1 MKWFIPKQG
10 VKKMTKKYKK
20 FINRG
25 KPTNIAEKMAVVFKR
40 LPYDDETDTI
50 VGLRKFRREL
60 NRKGGYIEECPES
73 CDSSRIYTFRDGSR
87 AKLGNPC
94 QEAFTAFFYTI
105 KKGA

>member
-1 MKWFIPKQG
+1 M
-10 VKKMTKKYKK
+10 KKYKK

-25 KPTNIAEKMAVVFKR
+25 KPTNIAEKMAIVFKR
-40 LPYDDETDTI
+40 LSYDDETDKI
-50 VGLRKFRREL
+50 IGLREFCRKL

>member
-1 MKWFIPKQG
+1 
-10 VKKMTKKYKK
+10 MTKKYRR

-25 KPTNIAEKMAVVFKR
+25 KPKNIAEKMEVVFKR

-50 VGLRKFRREL
+50 VGLREFRRTL
-60 NRKGGYIEECPES
+60 NRKGVFIEECPES
-73 CDSSRIYTFRDGSR
+73 CDSSRIYTFRDGSM

-94 QEAFTAFFYTI
+94 QEAFTAFFYT